1 MICLNSKREKG
12 LWTWV
17 GLNFPLV
24 STKREE
30 GLWTWVGL
38 NFPLVSTKVLR
49 LALVVRILLQ
59 FQSRDILG
67 LALVEGVLQGM
78 GAILDIREKDTRR
91 L

>member
-1 MICLNSKREKG
+1 MSCLNSKREKG

-24 STKREE
+24 STKD
-30 GLWTWVGL
+30 
-38 NFPLVSTKVLR
+38 VLR

-78 GAILDIREKDTRR
+78 GEILDIREKEHQKTQKP
-91 L
+91 